1 MLENVDSI
9 VYIYHCENK
18 SICLLIGYK
27 KQFIVLSG

>member
-18 SICLLIGYK
+18 SICLLDTK
-27 KQFIVLSG
+27 NKSFC